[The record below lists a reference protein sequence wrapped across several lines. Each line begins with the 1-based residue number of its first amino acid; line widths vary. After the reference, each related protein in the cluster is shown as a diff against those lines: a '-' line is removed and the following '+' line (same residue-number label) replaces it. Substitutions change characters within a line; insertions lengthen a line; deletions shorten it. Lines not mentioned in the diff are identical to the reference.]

1 MGPFLQFNLVFFYF
15 VLGCSGVDYID
26 DYVPPTV
33 RILNPVQSLTIGSEF
48 QFEARY
54 FNVIGEPTNEVV
66 FFWESSDQ
74 NLLEITDLGKA
85 TPKKEGTVLIT
96 VSVNSEEGK
105 ALSDQIEFEIKSNVV
120 LLPEETNPPN
130 SEETPTTDT
139 SSTTQG
145 ETVTPTLQIKNRIAQ
160 ITLESAYIFNLLYTD
175 ETGAESTPIDLRWES
190 SNPEVLSI
198 TETGT
203 LLALAVG
210 TATITVSTLVSNTLI
225 STSNSIEVVAPV
237 VPVETTS
244 YSGEIRTTSSYLL
257 LGGFTLSIL
266 DGELILALDKD
277 YKASTALPGL
287 YIYLSNNNNT
297 TTQALEIGPVTVFQG
312 AHN

>member
-1 MGPFLQFNLVFFYF
+1 MRPFLQFNLVFFYF

-26 DYVPPTV
+26 DYIPPTV

-74 NLLEITDLGKA
+74 NLLEITGLGKA

-96 VSVNSEEGK
+96 VSLNSEEGK

-145 ETVTPTLQIKNRIAQ
+145 ETVTPTLQIKNRIALNQ
-160 ITLESAYIFNLLYTD
+160 QDTLDQTFVKRVFGCLNCK
-175 ETGAESTPIDLRWES
+175 R
-190 SNPEVLSI
+190 
-198 TETGT
+198 
-203 LLALAVG
+203 
-210 TATITVSTLVSNTLI
+210 
-225 STSNSIEVVAPV
+225 NS
-237 VPVETTS
+237 
-244 YSGEIRTTSSYLL
+244 LC
-257 LGGFTLSIL
+257 
-266 DGELILALDKD
+266 K
-277 YKASTALPGL
+277 
-287 YIYLSNNNNT
+287 
-297 TTQALEIGPVTVFQG
+297 
-312 AHN
+312 